1 MAIRVNRPKFRGI
14 FDRLGFERQASE
26 ELLDEFEI
34 SLNESRD
41 GLATKSDIQRV
52 DGTIKH
58 AVAEIKADAAES
70 EARAARNQLVVV
82 GVILGAIAIAVTL
95 ILAFG

>member
-14 FDRLGFERQASE
+14 FDRLGFERLASE

-41 GLATKSDIQRV
+41 DLATKSDLSM
-52 DGTIKH
+52 
-58 AVAEIKADAAES
+58 AVAEIKTDAAER